1 MTMKSSIARKLTALA
16 VLPFAA
22 ALSLTACGEQEAT
35 ETAFTKQEGGVE
47 MTLTYVH
54 EGDNVIKQTTSNV
67 IDYEA
72 AGFESKDAA
81 QEVLDPLVA
90 QADDVEGYDQS
101 IEYGET
107 SATEEV
113 TIDYSVVDMGELGQL
128 PGFEGSANMDEASSI
143 SLEESRKLLE
153 SSGFTEVE

>member
-1 MTMKSSIARKLTALA
+1 MTIARSSKKKFAALA

-22 ALSLTACGEQEAT
+22 ALTLSACGEEEAT
-35 ETAFTKQEGGVE
+35 ETAFTNSVNGVE

-54 EGDNVIKQTTSNV
+54 KGDEVIKQTTSNV

-72 AGFESKDAA
+72 SGLANKEQA
-81 QEVLDPLVA
+81 QELLDPMVA

-101 IEYGET
+101 IEYGED

-113 TIDYSVVDMGELGQL
+113 TVDYEVVDLNELNGL
-128 PGFEGSANMDEASSI
+128 PGFEGSANMGDADFI
-143 SLEESRKLLE
+143 SLEESRKMLE
-153 SSGFTEVE
+153 QQGFTEVE